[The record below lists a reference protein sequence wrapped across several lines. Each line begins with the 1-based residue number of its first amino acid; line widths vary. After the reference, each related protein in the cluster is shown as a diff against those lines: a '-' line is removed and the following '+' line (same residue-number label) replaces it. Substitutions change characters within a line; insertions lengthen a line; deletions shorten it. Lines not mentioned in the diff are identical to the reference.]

1 MLGAGYVEYIHD
13 ELLAVFWPSSKQGA
27 TAGIRDRTL
36 IESAVARPFSSAFGE
51 DIYPTV
57 LKKGIA
63 LFHSLV
69 SNHAFVDGNKRTAV
83 TAFDHFLLAND
94 FVLGIPNSTMY
105 EIATNTAC
113 YRERNVSHA
122 AALEEIENL
131 TTTLIAPLAR
141 LKAELAGID
150 ALEGSFESTTA
161 LRNWI
166 RKHPLNRL
174 V

>member
-1 MLGAGYVEYIHD
+1 
-13 ELLAVFWPSSKQGA
+13 
-27 TAGIRDRTL
+27 
-36 IESAVARPFSSAFGE
+36 
-51 DIYPTV
+51 
-57 LKKGIA
+57 
-63 LFHSLV
+63 
-69 SNHAFVDGNKRTAV
+69 
-83 TAFDHFLLAND
+83 
-94 FVLGIPNSTMY
+94 MY